1 MSGGLDPF
9 AGLNL
14 EMQRQAKS
22 ILPPSW
28 RLGRVT
34 AVGPGTLR
42 IAANGMELDEEDL
55 WVNPRL
61 LAGHE
66 EPVRVKIA
74 LAAPAEDEKSRASDE
89 DKESESVT
97 LDIGGAY
104 VRTLID
110 TDLLIVESIP
120 LWELPGA
127 LTGTLT
133 GTLEVLDD
141 RLQVGDWVA
150 LLPDANEEFYYVLTK
165 VVRP

>member
-14 EMQRQAKS
+14 EMRRQAKS

-28 RLGRVT
+28 CLGRVT
-34 AVGPGTLR
+34 AVGPGVLR
-42 IAANGMELDEEDL
+42 IVANGMELDEEDL

-74 LAAPAEDEKSRASDE
+74 LAEG
-89 DKESESVT
+89 KEACEVS
-97 LDIGGAY
+97 LDVEGEWVQTYIPIGEVAITSQRLY
-104 VRTLID
+104 
-110 TDLLIVESIP
+110 
-120 LWELPGA
+120 ELPGV
-127 LTGTLT
+127 LTGILS
-133 GTLEVLDD
+133 GTLEVLDN

>member
-28 RLGRVT
+28 CLGRVT

-42 IAANGMELDEEDL
+42 IVANGMELDEEDL

-61 LAGHE
+61 LAGYE
-66 EPVRVKIA
+66 EPVQVKIA
-74 LAAPAEDEKSRASDE
+74 LAEG
-89 DKESESVT
+89 KEACEVS
-97 LDIGGAY
+97 LDVEGEWVQTYIPIGEVAITSQRLY
-104 VRTLID
+104 
-110 TDLLIVESIP
+110 
-120 LWELPGA
+120 ELPGVF
-127 LTGTLT
+127 TGILR
-133 GTLEVLDD
+133 GTLEVLDN